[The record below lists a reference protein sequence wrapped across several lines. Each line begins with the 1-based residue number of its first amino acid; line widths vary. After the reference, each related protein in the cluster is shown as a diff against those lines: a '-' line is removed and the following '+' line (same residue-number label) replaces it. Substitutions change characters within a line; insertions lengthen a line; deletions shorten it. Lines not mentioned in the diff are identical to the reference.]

1 MKILKGIYVK
11 NELTLQVQKLWRLV
25 LQIWDIFI
33 IFNQLIHIN
42 ITLNIII
49 YDISIL
55 NYSYYY

>member
-11 NELTLQVQKLWRLV
+11 NELTLQVQKLGRLV
-25 LQIWDIFI
+25 LQIWDVF